1 MFDHMGNFGSTTPTR
16 RSMALSDQ
24 YIGTPRD
31 KFSLHAAAS
40 HGRGPKNLS
49 KVDTW
54 EGFFDSYKGKMGG
67 QDGRR

>member
-1 MFDHMGNFGSTTPTR
+1 
-16 RSMALSDQ
+16 MALSDQ

-31 KFSLHAAAS
+31 KFSLYAAAS

-54 EGFFDSYKGKMGG
+54 DGFFDSYKGKMSG
-67 QDGRR
+67 QDRGR